1 MRPLELSDKAAVS
14 PVKGSYPPE
23 PFGRHGTPLPTGKN
37 MLTKTEPLRLTR
49 TPHRLLSDPRRV
61 IIKPFLLGEASV
73 ANGDS
78 RVKNILDR
86 VLAIPEET
94 IPATLEEILRDFS
107 TRHRDFEQVLED
119 HFRLVSHHLERSESL
134 SPERRLLIGAYC
146 SHEYSIEAAALC
158 NPSIVPAPDQ
168 SGLPEGAT
176 RFILSLRAV
185 GEGHISS
192 IEFRSGVIEVDGEI
206 AFDSTSPF
214 ASTGKRRPNPS
225 YDKEVFQSKMGE
237 LGFHN
242 EVSQW
247 VFDRL
252 ADPFCM
258 EELMRAIVSSRTQNI
273 PAPMRR
279 ETIEVIH
286 WLATS
291 NYDVKFSPDSAVSER
306 VIFPDGPTESN
317 GMEDARFVRFVE
329 DDGSLCYYATY
340 TAYDG
345 HDILPQLI
353 ETGDFL
359 QFNVRTLNG
368 TGAQN
373 KGMALFPRR
382 IGGRFAMLSRHD
394 GESLY
399 FMTSDNI
406 RFWHDAETLRAPRRR
421 WEIIQIGNCGSP
433 IETEEGWLVL
443 THGVGPMRTYAIGAM
458 LLDLDDPQ
466 RVIGQL
472 PEPLLAP
479 TADEREGYVPNV
491 VYTCGGML
499 HDKQLILPYGFSD
512 VGVRVAVV
520 PLDDLL
526 TQLRNQAD

>member
-1 MRPLELSDKAAVS
+1 MP
-14 PVKGSYPPE
+14 
-23 PFGRHGTPLPTGKN
+23 
-37 MLTKTEPLRLTR
+37 TKTEPLPLTR
-49 TPHRLLSDPRRV
+49 TPHRLLPDPRRV
-61 IIKPFLLGEASV
+61 IAKPFLLGEASV

-78 RVKNILDR
+78 RVKALLDR
-86 VLAIPEET
+86 VLAIPEEK
-94 IPATLEEILRDFS
+94 ISATLEEILRKFS
-107 TRHRDFEQVLED
+107 TRHRDFEQGLED
-119 HFRLVSHHLERSESL
+119 HFRLVSHHLDDSESL

-168 SGLPEGAT
+168 SGLPKGAS

-192 IEFRSGVIEVDGEI
+192 IEFRSGVIELDGEI
-206 AFDSTSPF
+206 AFDSVSPF
-214 ASTGKRRPNPS
+214 VSAGRRMPNPA

-237 LGFHN
+237 LDCHN

-252 ADPFCM
+252 ADRFDL
-258 EELMRAIVSSRTQNI
+258 EELMVAIASSRAQNI

-291 NYDVKFSPDSAVSER
+291 NYDVKFSPDSAISER
-306 VIFPDGPTESN
+306 VILPQGPTESH

-329 DDGSLCYYATY
+329 DDGSVCYYATY

-345 HDILPQLI
+345 HDILTQLI
-353 ETGDFL
+353 ETRDFL
-359 QFNVRTLNG
+359 QFDVRTLNG

-399 FMTSDNI
+399 FMTSDSI
-406 RFWHDAETLRAPRRR
+406 RFWHDAETLSVPRRR
-421 WEIIQIGNCGSP
+421 WEMIQIGNCGSP

-466 RVIGQL
+466 RVIGKL
-472 PEPLLAP
+472 PGPLLAP
-479 TADEREGYVPNV
+479 APDECEGYVPNV

-499 HDKQLILPYGFSD
+499 HNKQLILPYGFSD
-512 VGVRVAVV
+512 TGIHIAAV

-526 TQLRNQAD
+526 ARLRNQAEG

>member
-1 MRPLELSDKAAVS
+1 MPR
-14 PVKGSYPPE
+14 
-23 PFGRHGTPLPTGKN
+23 N
-37 MLTKTEPLRLTR
+37 IEPLFVTR
-49 TPHRLLSDPRRV
+49 TPHRLLPDPRRV
-61 IIKPFLLGEASV
+61 ITRPFLLGEASV

-78 RVKNILDR
+78 RVKTLLDR
-86 VLAIPEET
+86 VLAIPEEK
-94 IPATLEEILRDFS
+94 IPATLNEILRDFS

-119 HFRLVSHHLERSESL
+119 HFRLVSHHLDRSESL

-146 SHEYSIEAAALC
+146 SAEYSIEAAALC

-168 SGLPEGAT
+168 SGLPKGAS
-176 RFILSLRAV
+176 RFIMSLRAV

-192 IEFRSGVIEVDGEI
+192 IEFRSGVIELDGEV
-206 AFDSTSPF
+206 AFDSISPF
-214 ASTGKRRPNPS
+214 VSMGKRVPNPS

-242 EVSQW
+242 RVSKW
-247 VFDRL
+247 VFNRL
-252 ADPFCM
+252 ADQFGLD
-258 EELMRAIVSSRTQNI
+258 ELMGAIASSRTQNI

-291 NYDVKFSPDSAVSER
+291 NYDVEFSPDSAISER
-306 VIFPDGPTESN
+306 VIFPEGPTESN

-329 DDGSLCYYATY
+329 DDGSACYYATY

-345 HDILPQLI
+345 HEILSQLI
-353 ETGDFL
+353 ETRDFL
-359 QFNVRTLNG
+359 QFDVRTLNG

-382 IGGRFAMLSRHD
+382 IGGKFAMLSRHD

-399 FMTSDNI
+399 FTTSDNI
-406 RFWHDAETLRAPRRR
+406 RFWHDAETLSIPLHR
-421 WEIIQIGNCGSP
+421 WEMIQIGNCGSP

-466 RVIGQL
+466 RVVGKF
-472 PEPLLAP
+472 PGPLLAP
-479 TADEREGYVPNV
+479 GPDEREGYVPNV

-499 HDKQLILPYGFSD
+499 HNKQLILPYGFSD
-512 VGVRVAVV
+512 VGMRIAAVS
-520 PLDDLL
+520 LDDLL
-526 TQLRNQAD
+526 AQLRNQAEG